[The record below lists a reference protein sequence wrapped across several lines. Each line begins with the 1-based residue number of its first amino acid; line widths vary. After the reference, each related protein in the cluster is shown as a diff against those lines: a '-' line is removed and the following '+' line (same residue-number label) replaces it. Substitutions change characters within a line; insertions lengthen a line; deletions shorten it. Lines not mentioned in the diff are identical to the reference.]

1 MPAPAALLEHS
12 PAAAPAVLASTNPQ
26 HSIQPQHT
34 QHTHPMQQQL
44 AHMQQQA
51 PPELQQLAQLDEPRI
66 HWLLVVLG
74 IGVVNILG
82 LQAVLKVLQA
92 SRDSECETLISP
104 SRQQWRRCRHR
115 SGTSG
120 VQGSSVGFQY
130 QQAFE

>member
-1 MPAPAALLEHS
+1 
-12 PAAAPAVLASTNPQ
+12 
-26 HSIQPQHT
+26 
-34 QHTHPMQQQL
+34 MQQQL

-92 SRDSECETLISP
+92 SRDSECETLFP
-104 SRQQWRRCRHR
+104 LA
-115 SGTSG
+115 
-120 VQGSSVGFQY
+120 GSSGGGAEIGQAPVVCKGRQLGFSTSKHSNDRGISCTIC
-130 QQAFE
+130 ASMHAACGAGH